1 MIIEC
6 HKKYIDKAGFVRGPF
21 REHYFQST
29 DVTLFLCVET
39 SKVYSET
46 GLLYNGIYKNR
57 LWGRNDKYD
66 LVEEW
71 IEEMK
76 ETNPK
81 DLVGVKKV
89 SYSVI
94 PETVIAEMALGL
106 MEGARKYGAYNWR
119 VAGVRASIYFDAARR
134 HLAKWWEGQDIDP
147 DSGVHEITKAIASLV
162 VLRDAMIQSKCNDD
176 RPPKA
181 PKDWMHKNQSQVN
194 ELFEKYPESLKPYTE
209 IENA

>member
-1 MIIEC
+1 MVEIKDWNYVE
-6 HKKYIDKAGFVRGPF
+6 
-21 REHYFQST
+21 
-29 DVTLFLCVET
+29 VTPGASDSWRWV
-39 SKVYSET
+39 KVKLEASDYPIKS
-46 GLLYNGIYKNR
+46 
-57 LWGRNDKYD
+57 
-66 LVEEW
+66 V
-71 IEEMK
+71 EEMK
-76 ETNPK
+76 ESNPK

-94 PETVIAEMALGL
+94 PETVIAEIAVAM
-106 MEGARKYGAYNWR
+106 MEGARKYARHNYR
-119 VAGVRASIYFDAARR
+119 VAGVKASVYFDAARR

-162 VLRDAMIQSKCNDD
+162 VLRDAMIQGKYSDD

-181 PKDWMHKNQSQVN
+181 SEGWMNDIQKQVN